1 MDGAVLEIGDAGAE
15 NEVGGTLYVAVQEII
30 ALDPAILAISAVS
43 VDCVL
48 VPDKAAAMEEQE
60 VAVSEKG
67 HRLGYFLAFSGIV
80 LNGQILHRHIAGM
93 DVNAGAAGGSHIEIA
108 AGPYLFGIL
117 AIGDYCLVGAFAAD
131 VQTELV
137 VRDCHHLI
145 IDTCAY
151 TYARD
156 GAMTVVG
163 SRIDGLL
170 HCHIVAV
177 AVGRNHYVVAGQMLR
192 QFGNLLLDF
201 FADYLRNLAGPAG
214 DRMGVVVLA
223 GTDHEIGFGA
233 FISEAFQPVESG
245 GGDIEQD
252 NTLFLCH
259 LLHRRRIVGVAV
271 AVEFALLE
279 PTACHRSKQHGPDAF
294 FLGCADEPA
303 EVVLIGAERSCVTD
317 GIVGLGIVVAELDEE
332 PVARFQIGLNLFPKA
347 EVDETLGTAPVLRV
361 IDHSYSVVQE
371 ILEHHPPSAFR
382 ACLCKVLLRHGGIP
396 YRVDGKR

>member
-15 NEVGGTLYVAVQEII
+15 DKVGGAFYVAVQEII
-30 ALDPAILAISAVS
+30 ALDPAVLAITAIG

-48 VPDKAAAMEEQE
+48 ISDKAAAMEEQE
-60 VAVSEKG
+60 VAVGEKG
-67 HRLGYFLAFSGIV
+67 HRLGDFLAFSGIV
-80 LNGQILHRHIAGM
+80 LNCQILHRHIAGM
-93 DVNAGAAGGSHIEIA
+93 DVNAGAAGSPHIEIA

-151 TYARD
+151 AYTRD
-156 GAMTVVG
+156 DTVTVVG

-192 QFGNLLLDF
+192 QFGNLLLDL
-201 FADYLRNLAGPAG
+201 FADNFSHLPGSAGYCV
-214 DRMGVVVLA
+214 GVVVLA
-223 GTDHEIGFGA
+223 GTDHEVRLGT
-233 FISEAFQPVESG
+233 FISEAFQPVEG
-245 GGDIEQD
+245 GGSDVEKSYV
-252 NTLFLCH
+252 LFFCH
-259 LLHRRRIVGVAV
+259 LLHSRGIIGMAV

-279 PTACHRSKQHGPDAF
+279 PTAGHRSKQHGPDAF

-303 EVVLIGAERSCVTD
+303 EVVLIGAKRSCVTD

-332 PVARFQIGLNLFPKA
+332 PVARFQISLNLIPKA
-347 EVDETLGTAPVLRV
+347 EVDKTLGTAPVLRV
-361 IDHSYSVVQE
+361 IDDSHSVVQE

-382 ACLCKVLLRHGGIP
+382 TRLCKVLLRHGGIP
-396 YRVDGKR
+396 NRVNGKR